1 MQQDVRVRYMSQEQ
15 ERENLELLI
24 EHCPAAWEE
33 DISSARIVLDQ
44 LKEQLAKET
53 AELER
58 IVTDR
63 QSKQTKYDRELNLVT
78 TDLFNYM
85 RNNEKTLIQVKLL
98 EKRAKVAFEA
108 LKADNKTTPELERQ
122 ASNLL
127 TDI

>member
-1 MQQDVRVRYMSQEQ
+1 MSQEQ

-24 EHCPAAWEE
+24 DHCPAAWEE
-33 DISSARIVLDQ
+33 DLASARNILDQ
-44 LKEQLAKET
+44 LRDQLAKET
-53 AELER
+53 GELER

-63 QSKQTKYDRELNLVT
+63 HNKQTKYDRELNLVT

-85 RNNEKTLIQVKLL
+85 RNNEKTLVQVKLL

-108 LKADNKTTPELERQ
+108 LKADNKSTPELERQ

-127 TDI
+127 TDL